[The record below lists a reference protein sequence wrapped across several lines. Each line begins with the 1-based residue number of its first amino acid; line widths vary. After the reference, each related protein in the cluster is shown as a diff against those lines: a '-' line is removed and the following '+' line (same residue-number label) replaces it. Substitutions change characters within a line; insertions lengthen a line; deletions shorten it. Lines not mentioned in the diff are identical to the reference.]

1 MREARLTVLLFDA
14 LRNHSRMAHVKTLQ
28 RGDGADDATA
38 STVSAGKLHV
48 LGLAPLKNKL
58 GPKWERLSGLVHK
71 LFETAIERAQGSS
84 DRFMLLD
91 ELSYAIVFDNLSLPE
106 AERLCGAIAREVCQ
120 ALFGEQIDEVSVRS
134 IVAAIAA
141 PPETETANAGKLIE
155 AALERHGRETVYTQS
170 VQSGSSEP
178 VATVLGKK
186 LQPPRSSKEQIR
198 FAHALLGET
207 GARLGFFPV
216 WELQRNLSSS
226 LFAAPFLGA
235 TDHPA
240 TIGRASLD
248 GMDDEKIVA
257 VEIAALN
264 AAVAYASRIA
274 DCQKICAV
282 GAAVSYKTLSVFR
295 SRIRYITALQTVRLQ
310 PSTPLILRIE
320 QIPVGTP
327 AARIGDLAAMMK
339 LPNMRITLEFQSLQT
354 IPEFDFS
361 LNAAGLGGAIP
372 KRINRDALVR
382 LLNKLAHTANLQ
394 KAFAFVDQ
402 LESHDLVETAR
413 QCNIRFGMGTALGMR
428 TFSGVE
434 DIPNF
439 PLALAD
445 RGRPDSLSRAHGMT
459 DRQERLQTGAD
470 RP

>member
-1 MREARLTVLLFDA
+1 
-14 LRNHSRMAHVKTLQ
+14 MAHVETMQ
-28 RGDGADDATA
+28 RDDSPGDAAA
-38 STVSAGKLHV
+38 STVPAGKLHV

-84 DRFMLLD
+84 DRFVLLD

-106 AERLCGAIAREVCQ
+106 TDRLCAAIAREVCQ

-141 PPETETANAGKLIE
+141 PPQIETANAGKLIE
-155 AALERHGRETVYTQS
+155 AMLERHGRETVYTQS

-178 VATVLGKK
+178 VATVVGKK
-186 LQPPRSSKEQIR
+186 LQPPRPSKEQIR
-198 FAHALLGET
+198 VANTLLAES
-207 GARLGFFPV
+207 GARLGLFPV

-226 LFAAPFLGA
+226 LFAAPFLGTA
-235 TDHPA
+235 DHPA

-248 GMDDEKIVA
+248 GLDDEQIAA
-257 VEIAALN
+257 VEIAVLN

-274 DCQKICAV
+274 DCQKVCAV
-282 GAAVSYKTLSVFR
+282 GAAVSYNTLSVFR

-320 QIPVGTP
+320 QIPAGTP

-339 LPNMRITLEFQSLQT
+339 LPNMRITLEFQCLQT

-372 KRINRDALVR
+372 KRMNRDAIVR
-382 LLNKLAHTANLQ
+382 LLNKLAHIANLQ

-402 LESHDLVETAR
+402 LESHDLVENAR
-413 QCNIRFGMGTALGMR
+413 HCNIRFGTGTALGTR
-428 TFSGVE
+428 IFTGLE

-439 PLALAD
+439 PLTLAD
-445 RGRPDSLSRAHGMT
+445 CT
-459 DRQERLQTGAD
+459 
-470 RP
+470 